1 MALLDIRLYFWA
13 DVCFLSILILIESR
27 DCYVIWNRQYGVNA
41 IYLSK
46 SQDI

>member
-13 DVCFLSILILIESR
+13 DVCFLSILILIKRR
-27 DCYVIWNRQYGVNA
+27 DCRVIWIRQYGFNA